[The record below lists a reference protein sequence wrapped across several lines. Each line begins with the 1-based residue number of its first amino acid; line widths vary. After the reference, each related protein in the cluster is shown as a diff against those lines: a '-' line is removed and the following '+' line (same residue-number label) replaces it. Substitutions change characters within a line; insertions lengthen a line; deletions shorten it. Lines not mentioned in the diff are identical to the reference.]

1 MRLRNS
7 NAIKLTLSEFDFWL
21 MSTAYLDSL
30 MLVISLETISV
41 VILVHA
47 ERSAKSVGVFVLV
60 SDSKV
65 GVYYIYLCVS
75 AFVELYTP
83 FTS

>member
-1 MRLRNS
+1 
-7 NAIKLTLSEFDFWL
+7 
-21 MSTAYLDSL
+21 

>member
-1 MRLRNS
+1 
-7 NAIKLTLSEFDFWL
+7 

-47 ERSAKSVGVFVLV
+47 ERSAKSVGVFVPV
-60 SDSKV
+60 SDSEV

>member
-1 MRLRNS
+1 
-7 NAIKLTLSEFDFWL
+7 

>member
-1 MRLRNS
+1 
-7 NAIKLTLSEFDFWL
+7 

-65 GVYYIYLCVS
+65 GVYYIYVCVS